1 MAFVAGLGWRKQGW
15 TEDNPVS
22 KRLAQFW
29 IVLQPL
35 LFGLIGT
42 EIRVFRFHHRMTR
55 LGDFS
60 PNLTKC

>member
-1 MAFVAGLGWRKQGW
+1 MAFAAGLGWRRQGW

-22 KRLAQFW
+22 ANLANFW

-42 EIRVFRFHHRMTR
+42 EIQVRYQTR
-55 LGDFS
+55 LLCSCF
-60 PNLTKC
+60 